1 MTDLY
6 SLFSDNEVD
15 MMNYYID
22 QYTEE
27 YNVTSSAGRASLQTL
42 LEPWNKNKQTLYK
55 LLGNNLTVSKTFD
68 MQIEPNKLSEKM
80 DLLFDTEESGAI
92 FYRNL
97 QEWVAQYPLG
107 YSDRQACRKLFDLLG
122 SETLANN
129 KWSGSSFSVPRPDGK
144 RLQVQSGC
152 KPIKI
157 LCEFAKYWNIKGAE
171 AFRLDHS
178 RVLNNKKY
186 KGTLTLSIHPLDYMT
201 MSDNDSGWDSCMSWV
216 NKGCYRQGTVEM
228 MNSPCV
234 VVAYLASKSPYV
246 ISSRYGYEWN
256 NKKWRELFII
266 NKDVIAAVKGY
277 PYQSQ
282 PLATNVIA
290 WLADLAKK
298 NLGWNFSDTI
308 TYTDP
313 DCNFEYNGHTCQLRT
328 ETGNMYNDFGRV
340 DENYL
345 RLGQEI
351 IDHNDEENVYV
362 YYSGPSECMYCG
374 STNVDFDGSSALVC
388 TDCYEAT
395 YCYVCDQ
402 AIDPDEIYELDGHNY
417 CEDCY
422 NDHAI
427 ETYDGE
433 VHDIDNCYQVFLARA
448 HFGDE
453 VNINEDN
460 DSYIWVYDDY
470 AWRHNGMKT
479 YFPNF
484 NGDQDGSSYF
494 HEYRDANPWGYRG
507 SYHYLLPDECNTAGL
522 WLFGLTENE
531 VNEYVKGQD

>member
-6 SLFSDNEVD
+6 SLFSNNEVN

-22 QYTEE
+22 QYTGSDS
-27 YNVTSSAGRASLQTL
+27 VTSSDGRAPLQAL
-42 LEPWNKNKQTLYK
+42 LAPWNDNKQMLYK

-68 MQIEPNKLSEKM
+68 MQMEPTELNDKM
-80 DLLFDTEESGAI
+80 SNLFCRGQSGDI
-92 FYRNL
+92 FYNNFGD
-97 QEWVAQYPLG
+97 WVARYPMG
-107 YSDRQACRKLFDLLG
+107 YSDRRACRKLLDLFE

-129 KWSGSSFSVPRPDGK
+129 KWNGDSFSVPRPDGK
-144 RLQVQSGC
+144 RLQVQHGC

-186 KGTLTLSIHPLDYMT
+186 RGTLTLSIHPLDYMT

-216 NKGCYRQGTVEM
+216 NEGCYRQGTVEM

-246 ISSRYGYEWN
+246 INSRYGYEWN

-266 NKDVIAAVKGY
+266 NKSVIAAVKGY

-298 NLGWNFSDTI
+298 NLDWTFSNTI
-308 TYTDP
+308 TYTDH
-313 DCNFEYNGHTCQLRT
+313 DCYFEYNGHEYQLNT
-328 ETGNMYNDFGRV
+328 STGNMYNDFGRV

-345 RLGQEI
+345 RLGQI
-351 IDHNDEENVYV
+351 ILDKNNTDTISV

-374 STNVDFDGSSALVC
+374 ATDVDLQDESMLIC
-388 TDCYEAT
+388 TDCAETT
-395 YCYVCDQ
+395 YCYSCGD
-402 AIDPDEIYELDGHNY
+402 AINPDEIYELDGNNF

-422 NDHAI
+422 NNHAI

-433 VHDIDNCYQVFLARA
+433 IHDIDNCYQVFLARA

-453 VNINEDN
+453 VNIDENS

-484 NGDQDGSSYF
+484 NADQDGSNYF
-494 HEYRDANPWGYRG
+494 HECEDANGW
-507 SYHYLLPDECNTAGL
+507 SCHNYLLPEECNANGL
-522 WLFGLTENE
+522 RLFNLSENE
-531 VNEYVKGQD
+531 VNEYIKGQD